1 MVTISTTSHRV
12 IVVTITRV
20 NQRVVVTMRIVKGVI
35 VAITTIITKVVRN
48 NQWISKIQGK
58 CMKKK
63 KIEKFLLII
72 RSTVIIILK
81 SKIEIF
87 QKFLLDFINT
97 AHHHF
102 LYICSRQN
110 IFIKKLNS
118 INLHSSIF
126 KILKSIVFIYRK
138 LIVISKNITKILYV
152 NYRFDNMKPTI

>member
-1 MVTISTTSHRV
+1 
-12 IVVTITRV
+12 
-20 NQRVVVTMRIVKGVI
+20 
-35 VAITTIITKVVRN
+35 
-48 NQWISKIQGK
+48 
-58 CMKKK
+58 MKKK

>member
-1 MVTISTTSHRV
+1 MEF
-12 IVVTITRV
+12 
-20 NQRVVVTMRIVKGVI
+20 
-35 VAITTIITKVVRN
+35 
-48 NQWISKIQGK
+48 QGPRE
-58 CMKKK
+58 MHEKK
-63 KIEKFLLII
+63 KIEKLLLII

-110 IFIKKLNS
+110 IFTKKLNS

-138 LIVISKNITKILYV
+138 LIVISKNITKILHV